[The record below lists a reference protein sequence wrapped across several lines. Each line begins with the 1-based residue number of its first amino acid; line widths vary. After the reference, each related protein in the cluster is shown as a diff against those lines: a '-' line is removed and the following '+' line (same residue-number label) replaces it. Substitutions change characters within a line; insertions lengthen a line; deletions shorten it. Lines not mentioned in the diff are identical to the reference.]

1 MGSALDL
8 WTAYRERA
16 FLTSPQPFLGYFFM
30 LEDCKASNRPVKVQ
44 EPHFKVFPEF
54 VGASY
59 LRRYEL
65 FCRKL
70 VLERHYTA
78 SAFIAST
85 ADGGIKGRFS
95 TPAEDLSLERFARV
109 LVAIWGALDRNME
122 TTVHRLINGDSRNLS
137 FLSDDSIH
145 LVVTSP
151 PYWNLKR
158 YNENPDQLGHIQ
170 DYEAFLLELEK
181 VWRHIY
187 RILVPGGRLV
197 CVVGDVC
204 VARRE
209 FGRHLV
215 FPLHGDICVIC
226 RRIGFDNLNPII
238 WHKIAN
244 ASYEVEN
251 GSKFL
256 GKPYEPNAI
265 IKNDIEFILMQRK
278 PGGYRKPT
286 NEQRDASRIA
296 KDDFDRWFQQIWNIT
311 GASTKRH
318 PAPFPLELATRLVRM
333 FSFTGDTVLDPFC
346 GSGTTM
352 VAALRTDRNS
362 IGVEIDLEYCR
373 MTARYLKAETAD
385 LFSTAKL
392 MFEKAAAK
400 TKSGVKEDS
409 TLYEVRPARK
419 RLE

>member
-1 MGSALDL
+1 
-8 WTAYRERA
+8 
-16 FLTSPQPFLGYFFM
+16 
-30 LEDCKASNRPVKVQ
+30 
-44 EPHFKVFPEF
+44 
-54 VGASY
+54 
-59 LRRYEL
+59 
-65 FCRKL
+65 
-70 VLERHYTA
+70 
-78 SAFIAST
+78 
-85 ADGGIKGRFS
+85 
-95 TPAEDLSLERFARV
+95 
-109 LVAIWGALDRNME
+109 ME
-122 TTVHRLINGDSRNLS
+122 KTTVHRLINGDSRDLS
-137 FLSDDSIH
+137 FLDDDSIH

-158 YNENPDQLGHIQ
+158 YNDNPDQLGHIQ
-170 DYEAFLLELEK
+170 DYESFLFELEK
-181 VWRHIY
+181 VWRHVY
-187 RILVPGGRLV
+187 RVLVPGGRLV

-204 VARRE
+204 VARRN

-215 FPLHGDICVIC
+215 FPLHSDISVIC

-265 IKNDIEFILMQRK
+265 VKNDIEFILMQRK

-286 NEQRDASRIA
+286 IKQREESRIG
-296 KDDFDRWFQQIWNIT
+296 KEDFDRWFQQIWNIT
-311 GASTKRH
+311 GASTKQH
-318 PAPFPLELATRLVRM
+318 PAPFPMELATRLVRM

-352 VAALRTDRNS
+352 IAAFRTGRNS
-362 IGVEIDLEYCR
+362 MGIEIDPEYCR
-373 MTARYLKAETAD
+373 MAARFLKAESAN

-392 MFEKAAAK
+392 QFERVDTETANL
-400 TKSGVKEDS
+400 VREDQA
-409 TLYEVRPARK
+409 LYELQPARK